1 MGFGIFGK
9 IARAVSNIVQKGGE
23 VVNKITTAL
32 KPVADVATT
41 AISAFNPALGQ
52 AVRTGF
58 DVVDNVSGMLKGG
71 KIKPRKSILD
81 GPPNVWRGRN
91 TEFSNLGR
99 PNAISNTGRTPRFR
113 NQQFNNEEDE

>member
-71 KIKPRKSILD
+71 KVHPRKSILD
-81 GPPNVWRGRN
+81 QPPNVWRGRT
-91 TEFSNLGR
+91 TEFSNKPSREFSSG
-99 PNAISNTGRTPRFR
+99 ARTARF
-113 NQQFNNEEDE
+113 NKHEQYNENELE